1 MWGWAS
7 WVHFSTWASTLSPT
21 HVGLG
26 RTGRGEHPLATA
38 G

>member
-1 MWGWAS
+1 MWGWAGCPREAAT
-7 WVHFSTWASTLSPT
+7 VDDLSPT